1 MEHICYYVC
10 SSLVSFS
17 GPLDETSE
25 VPAETG
31 HLGGKRLTA
40 FHEVASTVAM
50 ITRFRNLV
58 RRINNRD
65 APEPDVALVEPI
77 LRNSTRG
84 TRYWSILSMDNC
96 SFLEQM
102 GYYDMQLDKLSKMK
116 ENKFAFAASLM
127 KTQLSG
133 GNGLKKSTTQ
143 EPVATGHPEL
153 DLRTKQTEK
162 LDKILRSRAPEK
174 PKENGEKTAEN
185 VEQPVAKDTRF
196 CVPQRFLTSQSQLFG
211 SVQPMTGESISE
223 IVRRTS
229 ESNFDFSNIPELHHF
244 PVISEPEPM
253 LKDVNANSLVDL
265 PVIEIN
271 LVRDRRSSSAT
282 TDDSIDYEWQRTS
295 MSSTATED
303 SSGSE
308 LDNRFARFRDSFDL
322 PGLSL
327 DDLGPP
333 SLKVPSDALSVISSH
348 TLQDNENTDHASDQ
362 DTFTD
367 ALHLS
372 QDSVS
377 LKAGE
382 SGVIQFNSSEQT
394 DDQLATDHHD
404 GCEKVSS
411 THSQYSV

>member
-1 MEHICYYVC
+1 M
-10 SSLVSFS
+10 
-17 GPLDETSE
+17 
-25 VPAETG
+25 
-31 HLGGKRLTA
+31 
-40 FHEVASTVAM
+40 AM

-65 APEPDVALVEPI
+65 APEPDSALVEPI

-84 TRYWSILSMDNC
+84 TKYWSILSMDNC

-116 ENKFAFAASLM
+116 DNSSKFFVAANLM
-127 KTQLSG
+127 KSQLSG
-133 GNGLKKSTTQ
+133 GNGLKSMTQ
-143 EPVATGHPEL
+143 EPVATGHPEP
-153 DLRTKQTEK
+153 DLRSKQTEK

-174 PKENGEKTAEN
+174 PKEKSEKTTDKGE
-185 VEQPVAKDTRF
+185 PPSPKDTRF

-211 SVQPMTGESISE
+211 SVQQLTGESISE

-244 PVISEPEPM
+244 PVVGEPEQT

-265 PVIEIN
+265 PVIKIN
-271 LVRDRRSSSAT
+271 SVRESGSSTANTS
-282 TDDSIDYEWQRTS
+282 DSFEYEWQRMS
-295 MSSTATED
+295 MSSTGTED
-303 SSGSE
+303 SSGS
-308 LDNRFARFRDSFDL
+308 DVDDRFPCSRDSFDL
-322 PGLSL
+322 LGLSL

-348 TLQDNENTDHASDQ
+348 TLQDNENTDHTSDQ

-367 ALHLS
+367 ALQIS

-377 LKAGE
+377 LKVGE
-382 SGVIQFNSSEQT
+382 NGVMQFSSSEQT

-404 GCEKVSS
+404 GCGKVS
-411 THSQYSV
+411 